1 MWERRFDGSKGKVT
15 VFDSLMCFTY
25 RWYMK
30 ITQVKLLLI
39 LNSQIGTI
47 LDMQIVLDVTSNMA
61 ALEVGGGPWF
71 NTWKGETRTPEILK
85 RALTTPIDVDQA
97 FKLLPLFKPPGL
109 QPKIITCHVV
119 N

>member
-1 MWERRFDGSKGKVT
+1 M
-15 VFDSLMCFTY
+15 
-25 RWYMK
+25 
-30 ITQVKLLLI
+30 
-39 LNSQIGTI
+39 
-47 LDMQIVLDVTSNMA
+47 DVTSNMA

-109 QPKIITCHVV
+109 
-119 N
+119 